1 MRYRN
6 ATFLFN
12 LNKRRI
18 FRKPTLN
25 GLYTPFGSP
34 VSGQK
39 PSLPLKKG
47 VLKSSRPS
55 FLIKR
60 AALGNLKASF
70 HCTHWHRFFPL
81 KKAPPFSPSLSSL
94 RKRGCNRPTVLN
106 FLPLRLSCKES
117 STFSPSPSQWSLHPL
132 RFPRSRGTETSGSGD
147 VTALRCSEPLRSK
160 VGGASKPFAILCG
173 MGPPYYNLLLV
184 FAILCGL
191 GPPGV
196 GSL

>member
-81 KKAPPFSPSLSSL
+81 KKAPPPISVFSPQG
-94 RKRGCNRPTVLN
+94 RRGKPPLVLT

-117 STFSPSPSQWSLHPL
+117 STSNQAFLL
-132 RFPRSRGTETSGSGD
+132 RRKD

-160 VGGASKPFAILCG
+160 VGGASKPSPNCAG
-173 MGPPYYNLLLV
+173 
-184 FAILCGL
+184 
-191 GPPGV
+191 
-196 GSL
+196 